1 MIQEDFE
8 QHVVKLQNALL
19 GFAKSL
25 THNEDEAKDL
35 LQETSLKALSNKAM
49 YNDSGSI
56 KSWLYTIMRNLFLN
70 CRRHSSRQESLPTDF
85 EIPDTDDVQ
94 SGIEGEDSFSTTDV
108 QRIMDLLSIDNRIL
122 FGLYLQGYR
131 YDEIADRIIKDADRG
146 VTVLDGTG
154 WYSKANVK
162 VLVVLAKKRQ
172 SLDIFR
178 LVKRIDP
185 NAFIS
190 QSSVIGVYGEGFEKL
205 KVK

>member
-49 YNDSGSI
+49 YDDSGSI

-85 EIPDTDDVQ
+85 EIPDTDDMQ
-94 SGIEGEDSFSTTDV
+94 GGIEGEDSFSTIDV

-172 SLDIFR
+172 SLEIFR

-190 QSSVIGVYGEGFEKL
+190 QSSVIGVYGEGFDRL

>member
-49 YNDSGSI
+49 YDDSGSI

-70 CRRHSSRQESLPTDF
+70 CRRH
-85 EIPDTDDVQ
+85 TDDMQ
-94 SGIEGEDSFSTTDV
+94 GGIEGEDSFSTIDV

-131 YDEIADRIIKDADRG
+131 YDEIADR
-146 VTVLDGTG
+146 LQMPLGT
-154 WYSKANVK
+154 VK
-162 VLVVLAKKRQ
+162 VRIYRIKQELRTYKKQLV
-172 SLDIFR
+172 
-178 LVKRIDP
+178 
-185 NAFIS
+185 
-190 QSSVIGVYGEGFEKL
+190 
-205 KVK
+205 

>member
-49 YNDSGSI
+49 YDDSGSI

-70 CRRHSSRQESLPTDF
+70 CRRHSSRQEALPIDF

>member
-49 YNDSGSI
+49 YDDSGSI

-70 CRRHSSRQESLPTDF
+70 CRRHSSRQEALP
-85 EIPDTDDVQ
+85 I
-94 SGIEGEDSFSTTDV
+94 
-108 QRIMDLLSIDNRIL
+108 DLLSIDNRIL

-131 YDEIADRIIKDADRG
+131 YDEIADR
-146 VTVLDGTG
+146 LQMPLGT
-154 WYSKANVK
+154 VK
-162 VLVVLAKKRQ
+162 VRIYRIKQELRTYKKQLV
-172 SLDIFR
+172 
-178 LVKRIDP
+178 
-185 NAFIS
+185 
-190 QSSVIGVYGEGFEKL
+190 
-205 KVK
+205 

>member
-49 YNDSGSI
+49 YDDSGSI

-85 EIPDTDDVQ
+85 EIPDTDDMQ
-94 SGIEGEDSFSTTDV
+94 GGIEGEDSFLQSMFNV
-108 QRIMDLLSIDNRIL
+108 LWICCLLIIVSFWFILARI
-122 FGLYLQGYR
+122 
-131 YDEIADRIIKDADRG
+131 
-146 VTVLDGTG
+146 
-154 WYSKANVK
+154 
-162 VLVVLAKKRQ
+162 
-172 SLDIFR
+172 SL
-178 LVKRIDP
+178 
-185 NAFIS
+185 
-190 QSSVIGVYGEGFEKL
+190 
-205 KVK
+205 

>member
-49 YNDSGSI
+49 YDDSGSI

-70 CRRHSSRQESLPTDF
+70 CRRHSSRQEALPIDF

-94 SGIEGEDSFSTTDV
+94 NSRPFTNAFGDGEGENISN
-108 QRIMDLLSIDNRIL
+108 QARIENI
-122 FGLYLQGYR
+122 
-131 YDEIADRIIKDADRG
+131 
-146 VTVLDGTG
+146 
-154 WYSKANVK
+154 
-162 VLVVLAKKRQ
+162 
-172 SLDIFR
+172 
-178 LVKRIDP
+178 
-185 NAFIS
+185 
-190 QSSVIGVYGEGFEKL
+190 
-205 KVK
+205 

>member
-49 YNDSGSI
+49 YDDSGSI

-70 CRRHSSRQESLPTDF
+70 CRRHSSRQEALPIDF

-131 YDEIADRIIKDADRG
+131 YDEIADRIIKDTDRG
-146 VTVLDGTG
+146 VTVLNGTG
-154 WYSKANVK
+154 WYSKNDVK
-162 VLVVLAKKRQ
+162 VLVVLAKRRQ

-190 QSSVIGVYGEGFEKL
+190 QSSVIGVYGEGFDQL

>member
-49 YNDSGSI
+49 YDDSGSI

-85 EIPDTDDVQ
+85 EIPDTDDMQ
-94 SGIEGEDSFSTTDV
+94 GGIEGEDSFSTIDV

-122 FGLYLQGYR
+122 FRLFKSGSQKSLLNIGPASHTAGPTTAFAFYIVVGDTASSFL
-131 YDEIADRIIKDADRG
+131 DRFFHLPE
-146 VTVLDGTG
+146 T
-154 WYSKANVK
+154 
-162 VLVVLAKKRQ
+162 
-172 SLDIFR
+172 
-178 LVKRIDP
+178 
-185 NAFIS
+185 
-190 QSSVIGVYGEGFEKL
+190 IGDS
-205 KVK
+205 

>member
-1 MIQEDFE
+1 MIQKDFE

-49 YNDSGSI
+49 YDDSGSI

-70 CRRHSSRQESLPTDF
+70 CRHHSSRQEALPIDF

-131 YDEIADRIIKDADRG
+131 YDEIADRLQIP
-146 VTVLDGTG
+146 LGT
-154 WYSKANVK
+154 VK
-162 VLVVLAKKRQ
+162 VRIYRIKQELRTYKKQLV
-172 SLDIFR
+172 
-178 LVKRIDP
+178 
-185 NAFIS
+185 
-190 QSSVIGVYGEGFEKL
+190 
-205 KVK
+205 

>member
-1 MIQEDFE
+1 MIFGFVTRCIIG
-8 QHVVKLQNALL
+8 VVHDWIINTA
-19 GFAKSL
+19 
-25 THNEDEAKDL
+25 
-35 LQETSLKALSNKAM
+35 
-49 YNDSGSI
+49 
-56 KSWLYTIMRNLFLN
+56 
-70 CRRHSSRQESLPTDF
+70 RQS
-85 EIPDTDDVQ
+85 VQ
-94 SGIEGEDSFSTTDV
+94 FFIFSKK
-108 QRIMDLLSIDNRIL
+108 
-122 FGLYLQGYR
+122 

-154 WYSKANVK
+154 WYSKNNVK

-190 QSSVIGVYGEGFEKL
+190 QSSVIGVYGEGFDKL

>member
-1 MIQEDFE
+1 
-8 QHVVKLQNALL
+8 
-19 GFAKSL
+19 
-25 THNEDEAKDL
+25 
-35 LQETSLKALSNKAM
+35 M
-49 YNDSGSI
+49 YDDSGSI

-85 EIPDTDDVQ
+85 EIPDTDDMQ
-94 SGIEGEDSFSTTDV
+94 GGIEGEDSFSTIDV

-131 YDEIADRIIKDADRG
+131 YDEIADRIIKDTDRG
-146 VTVLDGTG
+146 VTVLNGTG
-154 WYSKANVK
+154 WYSKNDVK
-162 VLVVLAKKRQ
+162 VLVVLAKRRQ

-190 QSSVIGVYGEGFEKL
+190 QSSVIGVYGEGFDQL

>member
-49 YNDSGSI
+49 YDDSGSI

-70 CRRHSSRQESLPTDF
+70 WRRHSSRQEALPIDF

-131 YDEIADRIIKDADRG
+131 YDEIADR
-146 VTVLDGTG
+146 LQMPLGT
-154 WYSKANVK
+154 VK
-162 VLVVLAKKRQ
+162 VRIYRIKQELRTYKKQ
-172 SLDIFR
+172 F
-178 LVKRIDP
+178 V
-185 NAFIS
+185 
-190 QSSVIGVYGEGFEKL
+190 
-205 KVK
+205 

>member
-1 MIQEDFE
+1 
-8 QHVVKLQNALL
+8 
-19 GFAKSL
+19 
-25 THNEDEAKDL
+25 
-35 LQETSLKALSNKAM
+35 M
-49 YNDSGSI
+49 YDDSGSI

-85 EIPDTDDVQ
+85 EIPDTDDMQ
-94 SGIEGEDSFSTTDV
+94 GGIEGEDSFSTIDV

>member
-1 MIQEDFE
+1 
-8 QHVVKLQNALL
+8 
-19 GFAKSL
+19 
-25 THNEDEAKDL
+25 
-35 LQETSLKALSNKAM
+35 
-49 YNDSGSI
+49 
-56 KSWLYTIMRNLFLN
+56 MRNLFLN

-85 EIPDTDDVQ
+85 EIPDTDDMQ
-94 SGIEGEDSFSTTDV
+94 GGIEGEDSFSTIDV

-172 SLDIFR
+172 SLEIFR

-190 QSSVIGVYGEGFEKL
+190 QSSVIGVYGEGFDKL

>member
-1 MIQEDFE
+1 MPFVVCCALVYFWTLRFSRIGDFYTLRLGFFGNLDLRII
-8 QHVVKLQNALL
+8 HVVKLQNALL

-49 YNDSGSI
+49 YDDSGSI

-85 EIPDTDDVQ
+85 EIPDTDDMQ
-94 SGIEGEDSFSTTDV
+94 GGIEGEDSFSTIDV

-131 YDEIADRIIKDADRG
+131 YDEIADR
-146 VTVLDGTG
+146 LQMPLGT
-154 WYSKANVK
+154 VK
-162 VLVVLAKKRQ
+162 VRIYRIKQELRTYKKQLV
-172 SLDIFR
+172 
-178 LVKRIDP
+178 
-185 NAFIS
+185 
-190 QSSVIGVYGEGFEKL
+190 
-205 KVK
+205 

>member
-49 YNDSGSI
+49 YDDSGSI

-70 CRRHSSRQESLPTDF
+70 CRRHSSRQEALP
-85 EIPDTDDVQ
+85 
-94 SGIEGEDSFSTTDV
+94 
-108 QRIMDLLSIDNRIL
+108 MDLLSIDNRIL

-131 YDEIADRIIKDADRG
+131 YDEIADR
-146 VTVLDGTG
+146 LQMPLGT
-154 WYSKANVK
+154 VK
-162 VLVVLAKKRQ
+162 VRIYRIKQELRTYKKQLV
-172 SLDIFR
+172 
-178 LVKRIDP
+178 
-185 NAFIS
+185 
-190 QSSVIGVYGEGFEKL
+190 
-205 KVK
+205 

>member
-49 YNDSGSI
+49 YDDSGSI

-85 EIPDTDDVQ
+85 EIPDTDDMQ
-94 SGIEGEDSFSTTDV
+94 GGIEGEDSFSTIDV

-172 SLDIFR
+172 SLEIFR

-190 QSSVIGVYGEGFEKL
+190 QSSVIGVYGEGFDKL

>member
-49 YNDSGSI
+49 YDDSGSI

-85 EIPDTDDVQ
+85 EIPDTDDMQ
-94 SGIEGEDSFSTTDV
+94 GGIEGEDSFSTIDV

>member
-49 YNDSGSI
+49 YD
-56 KSWLYTIMRNLFLN
+56 
-70 CRRHSSRQESLPTDF
+70 
-85 EIPDTDDVQ
+85 DTDDMQ
-94 SGIEGEDSFSTTDV
+94 GGIEGEDSFSTIDV

-131 YDEIADRIIKDADRG
+131 YDEIADR
-146 VTVLDGTG
+146 LQMPLGT
-154 WYSKANVK
+154 VK
-162 VLVVLAKKRQ
+162 VRIYRIKQELRTYKKQLV
-172 SLDIFR
+172 
-178 LVKRIDP
+178 
-185 NAFIS
+185 
-190 QSSVIGVYGEGFEKL
+190 
-205 KVK
+205 

>member
-49 YNDSGSI
+49 YDDSGSI

-85 EIPDTDDVQ
+85 EIPDTDDMQ
-94 SGIEGEDSFSTTDV
+94 GGIEV
-108 QRIMDLLSIDNRIL
+108 KIL
-122 FGLYLQGYR
+122 FLQSMFNVLW
-131 YDEIADRIIKDADRG
+131 ICCLLIIVSFLVYTCKDI
-146 VTVLDGTG
+146 VMT
-154 WYSKANVK
+154 K
-162 VLVVLAKKRQ
+162 
-172 SLDIFR
+172 
-178 LVKRIDP
+178 
-185 NAFIS
+185 
-190 QSSVIGVYGEGFEKL
+190 
-205 KVK
+205 